1 MDINSEL
8 KDTISESRQAKA
20 TKDKWVSD
28 ARNQASSHGTKN
40 AMWVIL
46 IIILAL
52 GIGGM
57 YIDALSIVSNYVT
70 KVLGWVGLSN
80 YTLYISIAL
89 IVLGLIRVV
98 HHSNKKSQLL
108 AFANQIESMAL
119 SAFRRQ
125 YM

>member
-8 KDTISESRQAKA
+8 KETISESRQAKA
-20 TKDKWVSD
+20 AKDKWVTD
-28 ARNQASSHGTKN
+28 ARAQASSHGTKRTL
-40 AMWVIL
+40 WIIL

-52 GIGGM
+52 GVGGM
-57 YIDALSIVSNYVT
+57 YIDALSIVSNYVS

-80 YTLYISIAL
+80 YTIYISITL

-98 HHSNKKSQLL
+98 HHSNKKTEQL
-108 AFANQIESMAL
+108 AFADQIEAMAL
-119 SAFRRQ
+119 SAFRRK

>member
-1 MDINSEL
+1 MDINGEL
-8 KDTISESRQAKA
+8 KDTITESRQAKA

-28 ARNQASSHGTKN
+28 ARSNASSHGTKK
-40 AMWVIL
+40 AIWIIL

-57 YIDALSIVSNYVT
+57 YIDALSMVSNIVS

-89 IVLGLIRVV
+89 IIWGLIRVV
-98 HHSNKKSQLL
+98 HHSNKKAEQL

>member
-8 KDTISESRQAKA
+8 KDTITESRQAKA
-20 TKDKWVSD
+20 TKDQWVLD
-28 ARNQASSHGTKN
+28 ARSKASSHGTKK

-52 GIGGM
+52 GIGGL